1 MQSIFLSDTNYE
13 QLASQ
18 TEDLISHLD
27 NLPYPK
33 VKDDVHQLL
42 QNFDMLHREALTRL
56 FKEII
61 INHPDLQTKMESDK
75 AVNLLFSLYDLFN
88 TDIQNGALTH
98 EDLSGNNGND
108 KYPRWIPVGKVNAL
122 KENAAYKYA
131 EEALNLARS
140 DGDSMKIVRS
150 GRLCGQLL
158 RRLDRL
164 GESTILFDEML
175 PIAKRHHF
183 NEELKLI
190 LNGLALT
197 HTFLANYDKALAY
210 NFESLIL
217 REKDGKLDEVSL
229 ALNNIGLV
237 YFKLRNYEI

>member
-18 TEDLISHLD
+18 TEDLIAHLD
-27 NLPYPK
+27 DLPYPK

-61 INHPDLQTKMESDK
+61 INHPDLHTKMESDK

-131 EEALNLARS
+131 EEGENILICKSEGNLYAVKNCCGNTTLPLDGAAIEKGYLICPWHGCAYRLS
-140 DGDSMKIVRS
+140 DGVMETNSMNKLKKYPVTIS
-150 GRLCGQLL
+150 EEGEI
-158 RRLDRL
+158 RL
-164 GESTILFDEML
+164 GLSM
-175 PIAKRHHF
+175 
-183 NEELKLI
+183 
-190 LNGLALT
+190 
-197 HTFLANYDKALAY
+197 
-210 NFESLIL
+210 
-217 REKDGKLDEVSL
+217 
-229 ALNNIGLV
+229 
-237 YFKLRNYEI
+237 